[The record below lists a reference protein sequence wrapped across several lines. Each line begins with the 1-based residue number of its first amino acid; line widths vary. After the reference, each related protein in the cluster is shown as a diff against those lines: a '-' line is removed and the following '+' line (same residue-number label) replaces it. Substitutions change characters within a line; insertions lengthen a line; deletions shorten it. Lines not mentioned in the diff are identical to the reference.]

1 MKVNV
6 PISLGE
12 LFDKISI
19 LEIKNKKILSD
30 SKILNINKELNG
42 LKKVIDELNINLSE
56 TNNLYNKLYKINLKL
71 WEIEDSIRV
80 LEKNKDFGEKF
91 IELTTKDLKLK
102 MISINFLTLNMLK
115 KNLTKTTNV
124 ILIESSCF
132 FYMGLCPYNMV
143 SIRNFESGIKVF
155 SKNKKRKRC
164 IIFIFYIWKQSGF

>member
-91 IELTTKDLKLK
+91 IELARAVYITNDQRFEVKNDINKLFNSEYVEEK
-102 MISINFLTLNMLK
+102 SY
-115 KNLTKTTNV
+115 
-124 ILIESSCF
+124 ED
-132 FYMGLCPYNMV
+132 Y
-143 SIRNFESGIKVF
+143 
-155 SKNKKRKRC
+155 
-164 IIFIFYIWKQSGF
+164 